1 MKWFS
6 RIWNIENIKIVRR
19 VIVSVVGATVL
30 LIGVALLVLPGPAFI
45 VIPIGLAILATE
57 YAWARR
63 WLKKVRRM
71 ASDVVPGAI
80 RHRDARERPR
90 AFGET
95 LGRRHGLP
103 GHLGPAGAERGR
115 FGVAHL
121 FDFVSLGAAE
131 PRRR

>member
-6 RIWNIENIKIVRR
+6 RIWNIENIKVVRR

-63 WLKKVRRM
+63 WLKKVRQL
-71 ASDVVPGAI
+71 ASDVVSRSSSTAPE
-80 RHRDARERPR
+80 DS
-90 AFGET
+90 
-95 LGRRHGLP
+95 
-103 GHLGPAGAERGR
+103 
-115 FGVAHL
+115 GV
-121 FDFVSLGAAE
+121 
-131 PRRR
+131 